1 MLYLYRADALFEGHN
16 LNSLHRLHRME
27 FVSFYF
33 VVGGK
38 ENFKLKKKINQ
49 KMKRKKSILFLP
61 ICNENDDQIHLNEND
76 Y

>member
-38 ENFKLKKKINQ
+38 ENFKLKKKNQSKNETKKINFVFADMQ
-49 KMKRKKSILFLP
+49 
-61 ICNENDDQIHLNEND
+61 
-76 Y
+76 